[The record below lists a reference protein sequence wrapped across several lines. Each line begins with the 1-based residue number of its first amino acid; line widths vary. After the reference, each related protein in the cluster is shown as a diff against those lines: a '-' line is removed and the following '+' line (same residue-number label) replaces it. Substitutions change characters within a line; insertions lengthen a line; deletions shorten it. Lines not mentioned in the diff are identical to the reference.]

1 MLMTTHVAQPFNKAL
16 PPTSIST
23 SSPSPIPATRRSI
36 SSSTFRCKA
45 VTEHERYITEVAFVS
60 VTPEISPLISV
71 LQAQGQSPVAPSNR
85 SGLHPFLVPLTE
97 APNGGP
103 LTCVLRWP
111 EGHKG
116 MELPIVRM
124 NRGDRTMELLA
135 RSASEYLHR
144 ALAEEDF
151 LNNNNSGST
160 IATAAGEAGAAIYES
175 GAVTRS
181 GLPTI
186 EAYLARNACLSPEIC
201 ESLAMAHIKKGDTM
215 SALITAEWYMRQ
227 GNFPDWGRP
236 YEFACGLLAEH
247 GRPEESRD
255 MARIALRTPW
265 WSLQN
270 GYEGMKTAAGMDQI
284 APGADAMR
292 AALEE
297 QDEMAN
303 GGALQGKFRT
313 NPKSDKQKR
322 IDEMMHVLN
331 KAAAGEVSWDE
342 IRKDV
347 AKELDAAGLDTVA
360 RFVELS

>member
-1 MLMTTHVAQPFNKAL
+1 MLMTTTPVAQPFNKAL
-16 PPTSIST
+16 PST
-23 SSPSPIPATRRSI
+23 FTKSTPSIPAAANVHRRSI
-36 SSSTFRCKA
+36 SPFRCNA

-60 VTPEISPLISV
+60 GKPEITPLISV
-71 LQAQGQSPVAPSNR
+71 LQAQGETAVAPSNR

-97 APNGGP
+97 SSNGGP

-111 EGHKG
+111 QGHVG
-116 MELPIVRM
+116 MELPVVRM
-124 NRGDRTMELLA
+124 SRGDRTVKLLA
-135 RSASEYLHR
+135 RSPAEFLHK

-151 LNNNNSGST
+151 NNTGST
-160 IATAAGEAGAAIYES
+160 AAAAAGETGAAIYES
-175 GAVTRS
+175 GAVKRS
-181 GLPTI
+181 GLPTL
-186 EAYLARNACLSPEIC
+186 EAYLARKACLSPTVC
-201 ESLAMAHIKKGDTM
+201 ETLALSHLKKGDTM

-227 GNFPDWGRP
+227 GNFPEWGRP

-265 WSLQN
+265 WSLLN
-270 GYEGMKTAAGMDQI
+270 GYESMKTAAGMDGI
-284 APGADAMR
+284 AQGADATR

-313 NPKSDKQKR
+313 NPKTEKQKR
-322 IDEMMHVLN
+322 LDEMGHLLN
-331 KAAAGEVSWDE
+331 KAAAQEVSWDE

-360 RFVELS
+360 RFVELV

>member
-1 MLMTTHVAQPFNKAL
+1 MTTPVAQPFNKTL
-16 PPTSIST
+16 PCSTNFAKSPASLPTTAVQRT
-23 SSPSPIPATRRSI
+23 SLA
-36 SSSTFRCKA
+36 FRCNA

-60 VTPEISPLISV
+60 GTPEISPLISV
-71 LQAQGQSPVAPSNR
+71 LQAQGQNAVAPSNR
-85 SGLHPFLVPLTE
+85 SGLHPFLIPLTE
-97 APNGGP
+97 SSNGGP

-124 NRGDRTMELLA
+124 SRGDCTVELLA
-135 RSASEYLHR
+135 RSPAEYVHR
-144 ALAEEDF
+144 AMAEEDF
-151 LNNNNSGST
+151 QNKSSGPVS
-160 IATAAGEAGAAIYES
+160 AAAGQVGAALYES

-181 GLPTI
+181 GLPTL
-186 EAYLARNACLSPEIC
+186 EAYLARKACLSPDVC
-201 ESLAMAHIKKGDTM
+201 ETLALAHIKKGDTM

-227 GNFPDWGRP
+227 GNFPEWGRP
-236 YEFACGLLAEH
+236 YEFASGLLAEH

-270 GYEGMKTAAGMDQI
+270 GYVSMKKAAGMDHVAQ
-284 APGADAMR
+284 AADAVR

-313 NPKSDKQKR
+313 NPKTDKQKR
-322 IDEMMHVLN
+322 IDEMMHLLN
-331 KAAAGEVSWDE
+331 KAAAGEVGWDE

-360 RFVELS
+360 RFVEL